1 MDFNVILMLIIFA
14 LCAVGLLSLSKKQD
28 NKKDELPLPGPEDG
42 PGLKGDSGPKS
53 DPEPES
59 EGETGAGPQVPPK
72 PEPLPGPPVISIY
85 SCEAK
90 RGVKICRYCDGENDK
105 DARTCQICRQDF

>member
-28 NKKDELPLPGPEDG
+28 KKDEPPLPGPEAG
-42 PGLKGDSGPKS
+42 PGLKGDPGPK
-53 DPEPES
+53 PEPES
-59 EGETGAGPQVPPK
+59 GDETGDGQQVPPE

-85 SCEAK
+85 SCDAK
-90 RGVKICRYCDGENDK
+90 QGVKRCRYCDGENPEN
-105 DARTCQICRQDF
+105 ARTCQICRQDF